1 MLEKGFTQPMFVI
14 RKTCCMKILLL
25 SLFLFG
31 SAASMAQDQNSS
43 TNVLGKRYFGVQHEY
58 RGNEW
63 TLSNGE
69 LTYWAEPLMS
79 ITHLVYGQRLKKRFY
94 FETGLSYYFT
104 SDRSYANS
112 TNAFGTFF
120 RTTLLSTRVL
130 MVPLAIRYRSK
141 GEQWRFTAGSTLAG
155 VGMALARSNTLSR
168 EGVAGPTESVKKNDP
183 QFGAFIGLGLELGC
197 EYQIAPDWMIR
208 ADSELGIGFSSNNIS
223 YTPNLRIGLFKN
235 INR

>member
-1 MLEKGFTQPMFVI
+1 
-14 RKTCCMKILLL
+14 MKKLLF
-25 SLFLFG
+25 FLFFLI
-31 SAASMAQDQNSS
+31 SAASMAQEKQST
-43 TNVLGKRYFGVQHEY
+43 TNVLGKRYFGFQHEY

-79 ITHLVYGQRLKKRFY
+79 ITHFVYGQRLKKRFY
-94 FETGLSYYFT
+94 FETGLSYYLIT
-104 SDRSYANS
+104 DKSYRNS
-112 TNAFGTFF
+112 TNAFGTVF
-120 RTTLLSTRVL
+120 RTTLLSTRML

-155 VGMALARSNTLSR
+155 IGVALARSNTLTR

-183 QFGAFIGLGLELGC
+183 QFGAFLGLGLEFGC
-197 EYQIAPDWMIR
+197 EYQLAPNWMIR

-223 YTPNLRIGLFKN
+223 YTPNLRIGVFKS

>member
-1 MLEKGFTQPMFVI
+1 MFDTF
-14 RKTCCMKILLL
+14 KTCCMKLILL

-31 SAASMAQDQNSS
+31 SVASMAQEKNSS

-79 ITHLVYGQRLKKRFY
+79 ITHFFYGQRLKKRFY

-104 SDRSYANS
+104 SDRSYFNS

-130 MVPLAIRYRSK
+130 LVPLAIRYRSK

-155 VGMALARSNTLSR
+155 IGIALARSNTLTR
-168 EGVAGPTESVKKNDP
+168 EGVAGTTESVKKNDP
-183 QFGAFIGLGLELGC
+183 QFGAFIGLDLELGC
-197 EYQIAPDWMIR
+197 EYQIAPTWMIR
-208 ADSELGIGFSSNNIS
+208 ADSGFGFGFSDNRFS
-223 YTPNLRIGLFKN
+223 YTPNLRIGLMKN
-235 INR
+235 ISR

>member
-1 MLEKGFTQPMFVI
+1 MFVI
-14 RKTCCMKILLL
+14 RKTSGMKIFLL

-31 SAASMAQDQNSS
+31 SAASMAQEQNSS

-63 TLSNGE
+63 TLANGE

-79 ITHLVYGQRLKKRFY
+79 ITHFVYGQRLKKRFY

-130 MVPLAIRYRSK
+130 LVPLAIRYRSK
-141 GEQWRFTAGSTLAG
+141 GEQWRFTSSATILGI
-155 VGMALARSNTLSR
+155 GMALARSNTLTR
-168 EGVAGPTESVKKNDP
+168 EGVAGTVESVKRNDP
-183 QFGAFIGLGLELGC
+183 QFAFGLGMGLDVGC
-197 EYQIAPDWMIR
+197 EYQIAPNWMIR
-208 ADSELGIGFSSNNIS
+208 ADTGLGFGFSANSFS
-223 YTPNLRIGLFKN
+223 YTPNLRIGLMKN
-235 INR
+235 ISR

>member
-1 MLEKGFTQPMFVI
+1 MFVTHKI
-14 RKTCCMKILLL
+14 CCMKKLLFFF
-25 SLFLFG
+25 FLLI
-31 SAASMAQDQNSS
+31 SAASMAQENQRT

-79 ITHLVYGQRLKKRFY
+79 ITHFVYGQRLKKRFY
-94 FETGLSYYFT
+94 FETGLSYYLIT
-104 SDRSYANS
+104 DRSYANS
-112 TNAFGTFF
+112 TNVFGTFF

-141 GEQWRFTAGSTLAG
+141 GEQWRFTTGATLAG
-155 VGMALARSNTLSR
+155 IGVALARSNTITR
-168 EGVAGPTESVKKNDP
+168 EGVAGPTESVKSNEP
-183 QFGAFIGLGLELGC
+183 QPAAFIGLGLEVGC
-197 EYQIAPDWMIR
+197 EYQIAPNWMIR
-208 ADSELGIGFSSNNIS
+208 ADSQLGIGFSSNNIS
-223 YTPNLRIGLFKN
+223 YTPNLRIGLFKS